1 MASSVSTPSFAAAD
15 SLVASINSLSRR
27 KAELLLYMEEK
38 LAAMGHIPALATP
51 LIQPSPT
58 STPTA
63 PSMLAN
69 ALGRFHEFIIDAHL
83 PSVFDAIVSH
93 CNGED

>member
-15 SLVASINSLSRR
+15 SLAASINSLSWR

-58 STPTA
+58 STPTT
-63 PSMLAN
+63 PSMPAN
-69 ALGRFHEFIIDAHL
+69 ALGRIHDFIVDAYL
-83 PSVFDAIVSH
+83 PSVFDAVVPH
-93 CNGED
+93 CNEED